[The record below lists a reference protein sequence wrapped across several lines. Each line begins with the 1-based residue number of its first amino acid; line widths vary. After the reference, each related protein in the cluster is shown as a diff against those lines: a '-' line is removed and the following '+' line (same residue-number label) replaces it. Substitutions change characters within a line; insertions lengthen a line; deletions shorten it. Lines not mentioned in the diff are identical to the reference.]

1 LVVCF
6 GGLLGWLPSVTN
18 CLVLFVAFWVP
29 LTRLAAL
36 LG

>member
-1 LVVCF
+1 
-6 GGLLGWLPSVTN
+6 LPSVTN
-18 CLVLFVAFWVP
+18 CWLLFVAFWLP